1 MRRTSGSGR
10 ESKTES
16 VSEFRYLGYTFNER
30 ATDNAQVREVVRKAI
45 KVVGCV
51 WGIGERKWRVSS
63 GGE

>member
-1 MRRTSGSGR
+1 
-10 ESKTES
+10 
-16 VSEFRYLGYTFNER
+16 LGYTFNER